1 MINFKDLKIGDKVDK
16 NSFGDFNLFEKN
28 PRLVKISWQFYDD
41 CSGNSLELK
50 TLSKD
55 YEEILEEDEDE

>member
-1 MINFKDLKIGDKVDK
+1 MDFKNLKIGDKVDK
-16 NSFGDFNLFEKN
+16 KEFGEIDMFEDN

-41 CSGNSLELK
+41 KSGVSLELK

-55 YEEILEEDEDE
+55 YDEILEEEDEE